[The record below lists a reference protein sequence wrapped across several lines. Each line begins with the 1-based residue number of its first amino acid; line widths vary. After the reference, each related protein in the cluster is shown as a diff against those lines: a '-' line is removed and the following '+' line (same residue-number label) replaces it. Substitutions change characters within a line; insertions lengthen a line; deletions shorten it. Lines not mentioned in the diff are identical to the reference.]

1 MFAHHVASSWPS
13 VNFSGLGTSRF
24 WIQLA
29 LIVAVGVVTVAL
41 TRSQTDARH
50 LAIRR
55 ILMTLFAA
63 LAIYFIIFPSS
74 ATRVARLVGVGRGAD
89 LLIYAL
95 VIAFLVFVATSF
107 KRTAALEA
115 RITMLARAV
124 AIAQAPTP
132 AEVYGERYPTPS
144 ITPPTGLPVAGET
157 QVGPPPALG
166 EEQM

>member
-1 MFAHHVASSWPS
+1 MFTHHVALALPGVS
-13 VNFSGLGTSRF
+13 VSGLGTSRF

-29 LIVAVGVVTVAL
+29 LIVAVAVVAVAL

-55 ILMTLFAA
+55 IFMTLFAG
-63 LAIYFIIFPSS
+63 LAIYFIIVPSA
-74 ATRVARLVGVGRGAD
+74 ATRAARLVGVGRGAD
-89 LLIYAL
+89 LLIYGL

-107 KRTAALEA
+107 KRAAALEA
-115 RITMLARAV
+115 RITTLARAV

-132 AEVYGERYPTPS
+132 AEVYGERYPTPT
-144 ITPPTGLPVAGET
+144 ITPPTGLPLSHDP

-166 EEQM
+166 EQ